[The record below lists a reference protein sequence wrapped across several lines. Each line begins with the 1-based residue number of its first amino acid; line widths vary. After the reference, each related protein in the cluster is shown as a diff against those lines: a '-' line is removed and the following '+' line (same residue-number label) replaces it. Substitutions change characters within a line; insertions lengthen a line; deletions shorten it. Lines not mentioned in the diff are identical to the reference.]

1 MHIAKPEPGASASST
16 ASIVVRYMSTNS
28 NHNHCPHPLDA
39 ATFLTPIDTG
49 LYRGQTSAA
58 YGNMVG
64 PFGGI
69 ISAVLINA
77 VLLHP
82 ERLGEPIALTVNFA
96 GPIEDGEFIVTAR
109 ALRTNRTTQHWYI
122 ELMQGEQV
130 GATATAVFA
139 TRRDTW
145 SATEA
150 KFPAARA
157 AATIE
162 REPVIERA
170 KWTAAYDMRF
180 LHGRLDLAGE
190 DASNRDSVSSLWI
203 RDEPPRPLDFVSLAA
218 ICDAFFPRIFIR
230 RPEWVPIGTVS
241 LTTYFHADCAAL
253 KLQGDRPM
261 LGTARA
267 LHFGKGYF
275 DQAAEMWSDRETLLA
290 TSHQVVYYKE

>member
-1 MHIAKPEPGASASST
+1 MN
-16 ASIVVRYMSTNS
+16 TNPNNS
-28 NHNHCPHPLDA
+28 HCPHPLDA
-39 ATFLTPIDTG
+39 ATLLTPIETG
-49 LYRGQTSAA
+49 LYRGETSAA

-69 ISAVLINA
+69 ISAVLMNA
-77 VLLHP
+77 VWMHP

-96 GPIEDGEFIVTAR
+96 GPIDDGEFIVTAR

-122 ELMQGEQV
+122 ELRQGDQV

-145 SATEA
+145 SATEVN
-150 KFPAARA
+150 FPAVAT

-180 LHGRLDLAGE
+180 LHGGLDLDGE
-190 DASNRDSVSSLWI
+190 AVSDRDSVSSLWI

-218 ICDAFFPRIFIR
+218 ICDAFFPRIFVR
-230 RPEWVPIGTVS
+230 RPKWVPIGTVS
-241 LTTYFHADCAAL
+241 LTTYFHADAAAL

-261 LGTARA
+261 FGTARA

-275 DQAAEMWSDRETLLA
+275 DQTAEMWSDNQTLLA